1 MARKLTSFLSTALT
15 LAASLLLSW
24 SPMYAAGPEKITGQ
38 VTDASGQPLVG
49 VVVMVSGDKTSGTS
63 TDIDGNYAINV
74 ANGSAV
80 LEYSCMGYVTANET
94 INGRNVINVTL
105 TEDNELLDEVV
116 VVGYGVQKK
125 VNLTG
130 SVASIDFAKKS

>member
-1 MARKLTSFLSTALT
+1 MALT
-15 LAASLLLSW
+15 LAASIFLSW
-24 SPMYAAGPEKITGQ
+24 SPMYAAGPEKITGK

-74 ANGSAV
+74 TGSGSE
-80 LEYSCMGYVTANET
+80 LEYSCMGYVTVNEK
-94 INGRNVINVTL
+94 INGRNVINVSL
-105 TEDNELLDEVV
+105 SEDNELLDEVV

-125 VNLTG
+125 VNLT
-130 SVASIDFAKKS
+130 

>member
-38 VTDASGQPLVG
+38 GTDASGQPLVG

-80 LEYSCMGYVTANET
+80 LEYS
-94 INGRNVINVTL
+94 
-105 TEDNELLDEVV
+105 
-116 VVGYGVQKK
+116 
-125 VNLTG
+125 
-130 SVASIDFAKKS
+130 